1 MKITRSQLRKL
12 IMESSN
18 FGISGQ
24 LGHSTRYGERPSLLM
39 IMDDYIDNEDKNTFD
54 KRVLD
59 AIEKYVNMY
68 NKVDYIPDNERINQA
83 EAKRATMLA
92 LNQFELQTGGAVE
105 DNYRFS
111 DGHGTDYPVDP
122 RGYIGK
128 SGDGYSLD
136 VYERTLVE
144 DNVNNLHGL
153 LTNEFNTNLSVK
165 PQAGSYDFISDALGI
180 PSSTGGQSI
189 YFR

>member
-1 MKITRSQLRKL
+1 
-12 IMESSN
+12 MESSN
-18 FGISGQ
+18 FGMSGQ

-59 AIEKYVNMY
+59 AMEKYVNMY
-68 NKVDYIPDNERINQA
+68 NKVDYIPDNERIDQA
-83 EAKRATMLA
+83 EAKSATMLA

-105 DNYRFS
+105 DDHRFS
-111 DGHGTDYPVDP
+111 DGRATDYPVDP
-122 RGYIGK
+122 LGNIGK
-128 SGDGYSLD
+128 PGDGYSLD

-144 DNVNNLHGL
+144 DNVKNLHGL
-153 LTNEFNTNLSVK
+153 LTNEFNTNLSVEPK
-165 PQAGSYDFISDALGI
+165 AGSYDFISNALGI
-180 PSSTGGQSI
+180 PSSTSGQSI